1 MDLGIYTD
9 VYKTEKHCEFKKSY
23 LYHGTCKICGT
34 EVERLRY
41 QLANSK
47 QCHHQKHHLIN
58 GYVDLYMPEH
68 HLARSNG
75 HIYEHVIIAE
85 EMLGRELKEG
95 ETVHHKDKNRSN
107 NSPDNLMVFA
117 TLGDHSRFH
126 KTGVAIK
133 QGDVYI
139 SPKVNGTKLSN
150 SSNSSNSSK
159 SYSYKTCVDCGK
171 EISHHATRCSDCW
184 NIYQRKVKRPSKD
197 ELLELIKV
205 ESLESIGRKYG
216 VTGNA
221 VKKWCKSYNLP
232 HRRKDLK
239 MDP

>member
-95 ETVHHKDKNRSN
+95 ETVHHKDKNRGN

-139 SPKVNGTKLSN
+139 SPKVNETKLSK
-150 SSNSSNSSK
+150 SSNSSK
-159 SYSYKTCVDCGK
+159 SYSYKTCIDCGK

-221 VKKWCKSYNLP
+221 VKKWCKSYGIP
-232 HRRKDLK
+232 HRKK
-239 MDP
+239 I